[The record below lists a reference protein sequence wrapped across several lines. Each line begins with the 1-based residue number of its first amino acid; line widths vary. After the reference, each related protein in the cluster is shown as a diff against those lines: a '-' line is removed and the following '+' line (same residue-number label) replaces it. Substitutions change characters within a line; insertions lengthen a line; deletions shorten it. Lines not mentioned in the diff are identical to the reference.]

1 VAIELNTFIDTTL
14 DTIYRFGGD
23 RTIILSSFTPEVC
36 ILLSIKQQAYPV
48 LFITN
53 AGKPPMTDLE
63 MRAGSLQVAVRFA
76 RLWNLSGV
84 VFASETLI
92 MCPRLI
98 KYVKSAGLSCA
109 SYGLLNNIP
118 DNAKVSLWLDRQFF
132 LSLSLSLMFGKVV
145 CKIRTVGLTFICC
158 AAASRSRP

>member
-1 VAIELNTFIDTTL
+1 MAIELNTFIDTVL
-14 DTIYRFGGD
+14 DTIYRFGSD

-36 ILLSIKQQAYPV
+36 ILLAVKQQAYPV

-63 MRAGSLQVAVRFA
+63 MRAGSLQVAFRFA
-76 RLWNLSGV
+76 KLWNLSGV

-98 KYVKSAGLSCA
+98 KYVKGAGLSCA

-118 DNAKVSLWLDRQFF
+118 DNAKVSFRLDRPFF
-132 LSLSLSLMFGKVV
+132 LVAKLST
-145 CKIRTVGLTFICC
+145 RAGLDG
-158 AAASRSRP
+158 